1 MRYTFL
7 KKRTFFEFCVVASL
21 EKQFEG
27 STESGFRFR
36 QNAAQIAQY
45 LYQDGKLLTPVVCSA
60 ELVQTGL
67 YTIWVKQHTLY
78 QTSQDGIKYTKGK
91 EYMLCTTY

>member
-1 MRYTFL
+1 MGLKYDCWVNFSQNPFCYTFL

-36 QNAAQIAQY
+36 QNAAQIVQY
-45 LYQDGKLLTPVVCSA
+45 IFYIYQNSKVLAPVVFFA
-60 ELVQTGL
+60 EL
-67 YTIWVKQHTLY
+67 I
-78 QTSQDGIKYTKGK
+78 
-91 EYMLCTTY
+91 

>member
-1 MRYTFL
+1 MGLKYDCWVNFSRNPLCYTFL

-36 QNAAQIAQY
+36 QNAVQIAQY
-45 LYQDGKLLTPVVCSA
+45 FYLNSKLLAPVVCFA
-60 ELVQTGL
+60 ELV
-67 YTIWVKQHTLY
+67 
-78 QTSQDGIKYTKGK
+78 
-91 EYMLCTTY
+91 

>member
-1 MRYTFL
+1 MKEVRKVGFVSDKDKIRIFTRDKIWIKMGLKYDCWINFSQNPLCYTFL

-36 QNAAQIAQY
+36 QNAAQILHY
-45 LYQDGKLLTPVVCSA
+45 IYQG
-60 ELVQTGL
+60 Q
-67 YTIWVKQHTLY
+67 
-78 QTSQDGIKYTKGK
+78 
-91 EYMLCTTY
+91 